1 MRIVLQRCLDAS
13 VAVDDQIVGEIKHG
27 LVALIGVG
35 QGDNENVADTM
46 AAKVHQLRIFNDDH
60 NKMNQSV
67 MDIGGDVL
75 AISQFTLLADCK
87 KGRRPAFTAAA
98 DPVKAKQL
106 YERVVDQLRLTGM
119 SVPTGIFAAD
129 MKVRLTND
137 GPVTIVLDSSELTGN
152 QNRSSG

>member
-1 MRIVLQRCLDAS
+1 
-13 VAVDDQIVGEIKHG
+13 
-27 LVALIGVG
+27 
-35 QGDNENVADTM
+35 
-46 AAKVHQLRIFNDDH
+46 
-60 NKMNQSV
+60 MNQSV